1 MERAAE
7 TGSDKAESLIVTEVD
22 KSNESTP
29 PERSGS
35 STYTH
40 LQPRRSIMSI
50 ASETIRYIEKA
61 EKDKS
66 LNVRTDDK
74 RSVIFMSISFVIGIT
89 FTIMY
94 MVNPAMRPVCI
105 VLALVSDLFL
115 GLSILWYVL
124 LRFGVLRSVEQRHA
138 LLCWQLML
146 GAGALFAFYTMNI
159 AFAFFTVYSS
169 TNSPAQ
175 VETES
180 SKNMT
185 L

>member
-1 MERAAE
+1 MTEADNSKE
-7 TGSDKAESLIVTEVD
+7 T
-22 KSNESTP
+22 NENTA

-35 STYTH
+35 NTYSH

-50 ASETIRYIEKA
+50 AGETIRYIEKA

-74 RSVIFMSISFVIGIT
+74 RSVIFMTISFVIGIV
-89 FTIMY
+89 FTVMY
-94 MVNPAMRPVCI
+94 MLNPATRAVCI
-105 VLALVSDLFL
+105 ILALVADLFL

-159 AFAFFTVYSS
+159 AFAFFTIYSS
-169 TNSPAQ
+169 GNPTSQ
-175 VETES
+175 VESES
-180 SKNMT
+180 SQSSP